1 MLIARHAPQL
11 TADIRVLASTATTP
25 MPAFV
30 AAASAPEAMISRLRE
45 AFVAAQSRPWFT
57 GFAEPLRLDGFAA
70 VEAASYQVLLD
81 WDRAARLAGY
91 ELPA

>member
-11 TADIRVLASTATTP
+11 TADIRVLASTTPTP

-30 AAASAPEAMISRLRE
+30 AAAGAPADMISRLRA
-45 AFVAAQSRPWFT
+45 AFVAAQARPWFA
-57 GFAEPLRLDGFAA
+57 GFAEPLRLEGFAA
-70 VEAASYQVLLD
+70 VEAASYDVLLD
-81 WDRAARLAGY
+81 WDRAARSAGY